1 MKDWV
6 LYILRCGDGSLYT
19 GIATDL
25 AARLKKH
32 RCGKGAAYTRS
43 HLPVRLVYQEG
54 PYTRSEALKR
64 EAALK
69 RLRRSEK
76 QALVSTAGGR

>member
-1 MKDWV
+1 VKDWFV
-6 LYILRCGDGSLYT
+6 YILRCGDRSLYT
-19 GIATDL
+19 GVAVDI

-32 RCGKGAAYTRS
+32 RAGLGAAYTRS

-54 PYTRSEALKR
+54 PYSCSGALKR

-69 RLRRSEK
+69 RLTRIQK
-76 QALVSTAGGR
+76 QALVRSAKRR

>member
-1 MKDWV
+1 MKEWV
-6 LYILRCGDGSLYT
+6 VYILRCGDRSLYT
-19 GIATDL
+19 GVATDV

-32 RCGKGAAYTRS
+32 RAGKGAAYTRS
-43 HLPVRLVYQEG
+43 HLPVRLVYKEG

-69 RLRRSEK
+69 RLRRDQK
-76 QALVSTAGGR
+76 QALVRTAKGR